1 MGANLGVL
9 FRLNLD
15 EAVEKVLDTDRER
28 REKAAEEFNVWLD
41 KKKTKEE
48 EAKQLLVSTYLVV
61 R

>member
-1 MGANLGVL
+1 ML